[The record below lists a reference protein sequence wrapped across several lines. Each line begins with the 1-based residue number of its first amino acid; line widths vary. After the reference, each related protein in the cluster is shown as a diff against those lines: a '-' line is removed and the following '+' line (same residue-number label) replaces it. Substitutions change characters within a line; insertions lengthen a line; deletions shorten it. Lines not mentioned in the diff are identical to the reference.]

1 MNMGLVRTG
10 GLYARTLEYDGEMMA
25 AWLTEREKATLKRLY
40 REPGRIR
47 LQPAN
52 ESMRPIYVDPDKIE
66 VQGRV
71 IAVLRKLKETP
82 DNV

>member
-1 MNMGLVRTG
+1 MQ
-10 GLYARTLEYDGEMMA
+10 EHWDYDGEMMA
-25 AWLTEREKATLKRLY
+25 AWLTEREKATSKRLY

-52 ESMRPIYVDPDKIE
+52 RSMAPIYVDPNKIQ

-71 IAVLRKLKETP
+71 VAVLRKLG
-82 DNV
+82 